1 MPTKISDKEAKRA
14 EARAGL
20 ARAKQWRDERRD
32 SKSPIIKKKKSNQ
45 SGAPESSSSTKKKKS
60 APTKR
65 TPSKAKKVAVAEE
78 APAEATT
85 YRKTPSRE
93 DRAKAREK
101 ARQWSSN
108 RSNRKH
114 TNISKNAAA
123 VVEEE
128 DIGIP
133 KVVETKN
140 SDNGTN
146 DSDDFKTAADTE
158 SKTAVVSSYDLKEI
172 QCMKSDMKSIC
183 TRFGIL
189 SDKFAENLGISGHEK
204 NDKDDSDAMDC
215 E

>member
-108 RSNRKH
+108 RKNID
-114 TNISKNAAA
+114 ISKKAAA

-183 TRFGIL
+183 TRLGIL
-189 SDKFAENLGISGHEK
+189 SDKFAENLGIDGHEK
-204 NDKDDSDAMDC
+204 NDKDGSDAMDC

>member
-1 MPTKISDKEAKRA
+1 MPTSDKEAKRA

-60 APTKR
+60 TPAKR

-85 YRKTPSRE
+85 YRKTKTPSRE

-140 SDNGTN
+140 SNGTS

-172 QCMKSDMKSIC
+172 QCIKSDMKSIC

-189 SDKFAENLGISGHEK
+189 SDKFAENLGIDGHEK